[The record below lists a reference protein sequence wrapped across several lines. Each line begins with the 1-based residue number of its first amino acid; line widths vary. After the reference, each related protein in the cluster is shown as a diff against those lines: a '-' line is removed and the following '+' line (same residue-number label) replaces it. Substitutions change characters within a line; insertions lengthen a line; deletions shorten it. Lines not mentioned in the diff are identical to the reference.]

1 MSAKAFIE
9 NVRPFQGRFVA
20 QTGRVDMFGNREWV
34 TVEKRLHAKA
44 IGNAIYGKVNLGW
57 LSAFS
62 AYALCFDIDA
72 HDIDAEAYAL
82 TPTLHG
88 RYIEAVRIVGHAPS
102 LLFQT
107 PRGLHAYWLLTQ
119 PIPDKVLLLSM
130 SERSAEL
137 KRVFAELKGT
147 STQALRIPRHDR
159 QLNPETLA
167 PIPLNFDGQKF
178 NPVDLLNETPATL
191 RENLRQ
197 RQAIVRSSR
206 TQRQLTEFENQFC
219 FAANAS
225 NEALIKLAGGYRARG
240 LSHAE
245 AVERLRVKLFA
256 DGYRGELSNLH
267 RLSQRVASTF
277 KNVTRQPIA
286 DNVKSTL
293 TFTDLEFIDTL
304 TAKHPFARQ
313 RTQAVRRFLESLFY
327 WLSWHDTIWKESQR
341 DVTLLSWLY
350 AGYRTQRRLGRYPI
364 PARLIEKWNARG
376 YEVFSWLIAEGVVH
390 DPKTKFYF
398 VSNNLAST
406 RAKNPGYLSTCKFYE
421 VRRIVEAP
429 RDTGLEILLSLAET
443 HTQSQLARLLGVSQG
458 MISQV
463 LSGKRGLTRELSQII
478 TEVGVI
484 KYNIDLTQ
492 GFDNTGCA
500 DTIRTGRETGN
511 ALFLADGLGLN
522 RGKHET

>member
-1 MSAKAFIE
+1 MSATKAFIE

-197 RQAIVRSSR
+197 RQTIARSLR
-206 TQRQLTEFENQFC
+206 TLKQLENFENDFC
-219 FAANAS
+219 FSARAS
-225 NEALIKLAGGYRARG
+225 NESLKKLAAGYFARG
-240 LSHAE
+240 LSHGE
-245 AVERLRVKLFA
+245 AVERLRIKLFS
-256 DGYRGELSNLH
+256 DGYRGELSNPH
-267 RLSQRVASTF
+267 RLAQRVASTYHNL
-277 KNVTRQPIA
+277 KRHPVAQSVA
-286 DNVKSTL
+286 STL
-293 TFTDLEFIDTL
+293 TFTDLEFIETL

-327 WLSWHDTIWKESQR
+327 WLSWHDTIWKESQQ

-350 AGYRTQRRLGRYPI
+350 AGYRIQRRLGRYPI
-364 PARLIEKWNARG
+364 PARLIEKWNDRG
-376 YEVFSWLIAEGVVH
+376 YEIFSWLIAEKVIH
-390 DPKTKFYF
+390 DPKTKFFF
-398 VSNNLAST
+398 VSNNLAAT

-421 VRRIVEAP
+421 VRRLVEAAP
-429 RDTGLEILLSLAET
+429 IDTGLELLLSLAEN

-478 TEVGVI
+478 TEVRVI
-484 KYNIDLTQ
+484 NNNIDLALT
-492 GFDNTGCA
+492 
-500 DTIRTGRETGN
+500 REN
-511 ALFLADGLGLN
+511 AGN
-522 RGKHET
+522 RGNHET

>member
-1 MSAKAFIE
+1 MTATKAFIE

-20 QTGRVDMFGNREWV
+20 QTGRVDMFGHAEWV

-147 STQALRIPRHDR
+147 SKQALRIPRHDK
-159 QLNPETLA
+159 QLHPETLA
-167 PIPLNFDGQKF
+167 PVPLNFDGQKF

-197 RQAIVRSSR
+197 RQAIARSSR
-206 TQRQLTEFENQFC
+206 TQRQLAEFENDFC

-225 NEALIKLAGGYRARG
+225 NEALKKLAAGYFARG

-245 AVERLRVKLFA
+245 AVERLRIKLFA

-277 KNVTRQPIA
+277 KNLKRQPVA
-286 DNVKSTL
+286 ENLKSTL
-293 TFTDLEFIDTL
+293 TFTDLEFIETL

-327 WLSWHDTIWKESQR
+327 WLSWHDTIWKESQS

-350 AGYRTQRRLGRYPI
+350 AGYRTQRRLGRYPL
-364 PARLIEKWNARG
+364 PWSVMEKWNARAH
-376 YEVFSWLIAEGVVH
+376 EIVKWLKADGVIN
-390 DPKTKFYF
+390 DPKDENGERKPTRYFF

-421 VRRIVEAP
+421 VRRIVEAAP
-429 RDTGLEILLSLAET
+429 KDVGLERLLRMSQTMSQGQIAKCLGV
-443 HTQSQLARLLGVSQG
+443 TQSAVSL
-458 MISQV
+458 M
-463 LSGKRGLTRELSQII
+463 LSGKRGVKRQLFTDYDRS
-478 TEVGVI
+478 G
-484 KYNIDLTQ
+484 
-492 GFDNTGCA
+492 
-500 DTIRTGRETGN
+500 GN
-511 ALFLADGLGLN
+511 
-522 RGKHET
+522 

>member
-20 QTGRVDMFGNREWV
+20 QAERVDMFGNREWV

-44 IGNAIYGKVNLGW
+44 IGSAIFGRVNLGW

-62 AYALCFDIDA
+62 AHSLCFDIDA
-72 HDIDAEAYAL
+72 HDIVTESY
-82 TPTLHG
+82 TLSPVLHL
-88 RYIEAVRIVGHAPS
+88 RYLEAVKLVGHTPS

-130 SERSAEL
+130 SERSAAL
-137 KRVFAELKGT
+137 QKICAELKGT

-167 PIPLNFDGQKF
+167 PIPLNFDGAKF

-197 RQAIVRSSR
+197 RQTIARSSR
-206 TQRQLTEFENQFC
+206 IQSQLSEFEKEFC
-219 FAANAS
+219 FSAGAS
-225 NEALIKLAGGYRARG
+225 NEALKKLTGGYFARG

-245 AVERLRVKLFA
+245 TVERLRVKLFA

-277 KNVTRQPIA
+277 KNLKRQPIA

-350 AGYRTQRRLGRYPI
+350 AGYRTQRRLGRYPL
-364 PARLIEKWNARG
+364 PWSVMEKWNNRAHEIVR
-376 YEVFSWLIAEGVVH
+376 WLKADGVIN
-390 DPKTKFYF
+390 DPKDENGERKPTRYYF
-398 VSNNLAST
+398 VSNNLAAT
-406 RAKNPGYLSTCKFYE
+406 RKKNPAYLSTCKFYE
-421 VRRIVEAP
+421 IRRLTEAAP
-429 RDTGLEILLSLAET
+429 KDKGLETLLSLAEN
-443 HTQSQLARLLGVSQG
+443 HTQGQLASLLGVSQG
-458 MISQV
+458 SV
-463 LSGKRGLTRELSQII
+463 SRFLSGKQAIPPRLAQIMQ
-478 TEVGVI
+478 EVRVI
-484 KYNIDLTQ
+484 KYNIDL
-492 GFDNTGCA
+492 GGSNV
-500 DTIRTGRETGN
+500 
-511 ALFLADGLGLN
+511 
-522 RGKHET
+522 